1 MAGLR
6 NAEVAYFACF
16 LEFDLRMQAVPPKGS
31 TQYLPDM
38 LDATA
43 MDQLRNTGKHYHLA
57 AGPDTAHWGYLDA
70 ALPPVLTVKSGDRVT
85 IDTVSGTP
93 AELPADGLGFDILP
107 EHLEI
112 HRRSLKDIG
121 NHIYTGPIAIQEAQ
135 PGDVLQVRIIDIT
148 LRQNWGWNSF
158 RPYMGTLPED
168 FPRLQRLHIALDR
181 DTMTAT
187 MPWGLKLPLSPFFG
201 QLAVAPPPEAGR
213 QGSRE
218 PREFGGNIDCKEL
231 TVGSVIYL
239 PVWTPGAL
247 FSTGDGHALQGDGE
261 VCGTAI
267 ETALSGVFEFTL
279 RKDFTCGLPRAE
291 TARDYITFGFDA
303 DLDDAAKQAL
313 RELIDWLVVLTGIA
327 PGEAYALCSIAA
339 DLRVTQT
346 VNGVKGVHAMM
357 AKSLIGRSTDGSR
370 ASRGAQPQ

>member
-1 MAGLR
+1 M
-6 NAEVAYFACF
+6 E
-16 LEFDLRMQAVPPKGS
+16 
-31 TQYLPDM
+31 
-38 LDATA
+38 
-43 MDQLRNTGKHYHLA
+43 QLRTTGKRYHLA

-70 ALPPVLTVKSGDRVT
+70 SLAPVLTIKSGDRVT
-85 IDTVSGTP
+85 IETVSGTP
-93 AELPADGLGFDILP
+93 AELPADGLGFEILP

-112 HRRSLKDIG
+112 HRRSLRDIG
-121 NHIYTGPIAIQEAQ
+121 NHIYTGPIAIEDAQ
-135 PGDVLQVRIIDIT
+135 RGDVLQVRIIDIT
-148 LRQNWGWNSF
+148 LRQNWGWNAF

-168 FPRLQRLHIALDR
+168 FPNLQRLHIALDR

-187 MPWGLKLPLSPFFG
+187 MPWGLRLSLSPFFG

-231 TVGSVIYL
+231 TAGSIIYL
-239 PVWTPGAL
+239 PVFAPGAL

-267 ETALSGVFEFTL
+267 ETALSGLFEFTV
-279 RKDFTCGLPRAE
+279 RKDLAYRLPRAE
-291 TARDYITFGFDA
+291 TASDYITFGFDA
-303 DLDDAAKQAL
+303 DLDDAAKEAL

-327 PGEAYALCSIAA
+327 PGEAYALCSVAA
-339 DLRVTQT
+339 NLRVTQT

-357 AKSLIGRSTDGSR
+357 AKGLIGKSSNGS
-370 ASRGAQPQ
+370 ASHDAQAP